1 LSFKRSESSHNDAV
15 SAVTAGL
22 GPKNQTQ
29 YNIKLPSTKTNG
41 AVLNI
46 IADDMLANV
55 SSESL
60 SAPKPCWLIK
70 WP

>member
-1 LSFKRSESSHNDAV
+1 LWGTHWEAQRPSITDNDLLLLLLLLLP
-15 SAVTAGL
+15 GL

-29 YNIKLPSTKTNG
+29 YNIKLPSTKTDG

-55 SSESL
+55 SSE
-60 SAPKPCWLIK
+60 W
-70 WP
+70 